1 MSLPLDD
8 KIMNLIAYLLIFF
21 SLFNIVYKANDI
33 IILLLSIEL
42 LLIGISIKFIY
53 LSFIFDNFYSFLF
66 GVLILIL
73 GAAESAIGLS
83 IYILTFTK
91 K

>member
-1 MSLPLDD
+1 
-8 KIMNLIAYLLIFF
+8 MNFIASILIIF
-21 SLFNIVYKANDI
+21 SLINIIFKTYDI

-42 LLIGISIKFIY
+42 LLIGISLKFIY
-53 LSFIFDNFYSFLF
+53 FSFLF
-66 GVLILIL
+66 DNLNPLIFAIFILLI

-91 K
+91 FKK

>member
-1 MSLPLDD
+1 
-8 KIMNLIAYLLIFF
+8 MNFIAYILIFT
-21 SLFNIVYKANDI
+21 SIYNIIFKSYDF

-42 LLIGISIKFIY
+42 LLIGISFKFIH
-53 LSFIFDNFYSFLF
+53 LSFIFDNFNPFVFSIF
-66 GVLILIL
+66 ILLL

-91 K
+91 FK